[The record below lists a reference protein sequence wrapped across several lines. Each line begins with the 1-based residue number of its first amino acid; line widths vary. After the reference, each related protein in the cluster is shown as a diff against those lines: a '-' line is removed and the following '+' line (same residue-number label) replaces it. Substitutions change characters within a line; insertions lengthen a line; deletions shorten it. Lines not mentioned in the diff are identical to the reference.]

1 MRFNYEV
8 VKFTNGKYGARFFE
22 VSLNRFGYSYIGTG
36 KGGYLAYCKH
46 LPKKENSYGF
56 NIFFETK
63 EQAKE
68 IIRNFIKE
76 NTPEIRVIEVL
87 K

>member
-56 NIFFETK
+56 NIFFESACYK
-63 EQAKE
+63 
-68 IIRNFIKE
+68 IC
-76 NTPEIRVIEVL
+76 VYVVLHIEFTN
-87 K
+87 